1 MLNQLPKRIIS
12 ALSLLQSVLALF
24 GVSFLGDWKIN
35 QKTYNSNICKMEK
48 ASKKPPHLP
57 SALLICIPRVRRRE
71 GGQEQGGKEAAMM
84 QVERKERNY

>member
-1 MLNQLPKRIIS
+1 MTKYLHFSSPGIFWVEFSGRLDNKPKDVEFQY
-12 ALSLLQSVLALF
+12 LQDGKS
-24 GVSFLGDWKIN
+24 
-35 QKTYNSNICKMEK
+35 
-48 ASKKPPHLP
+48 LP